1 MPCNVIFR
9 LRKRHQG
16 DEHEPITKRQSY
28 HIPDHVTHTLGFPAV
43 LYKAALRHSPNS
55 STIHRSQNGKSNQK
69 QFYIHLNKEVYFYFE
84 IHIKINIRK
93 TYLWSLIDLHLC
105 CVVI

>member
-1 MPCNVIFR
+1 MIFR

-69 QFYIHLNKEVYFYFE
+69 QLYIHLTISKFKLRLLLEK
-84 IHIKINIRK
+84 HI
-93 TYLWSLIDLHLC
+93 YGP
-105 CVVI
+105 